1 MYPLVKIT
9 SGLFFALLG
18 LGYLLRPDIIERIN
32 ALIKEMLLND
42 AHFALERKKWGV
54 FFLFVGFLLLY
65 MGITSLNK

>member
-9 SGLFFALLG
+9 AGLFFALMG
-18 LGYLLRPDIIERIN
+18 LGYLFRPDVIERIN

-42 AHFALERKKWGV
+42 AHFALERRKWGA

-65 MGITSLNK
+65 MGITSLK